1 MCRGRRARVVTQVHF
16 ILGGE
21 LVRRC
26 WVQQLEAAES
36 NADRLCRVPDSAPR
50 DKVRTWHDSFEA
62 CARDVSSLQRAGAS
76 PPLSYSTHVRVGSL
90 AGWLATYYSVYRREH
105 VLPRRVN
112 CSGEDRKLSVPFV
125 ILSGTSAEFRT
136 SFKADE
142 SSPIMPATSHR
153 SSLV

>member
-1 MCRGRRARVVTQVHF
+1 MGHQCAAGGVRGVVTQVHF

-36 NADRLCRVPDSAPR
+36 NVDRLCRIPDSAPR

-62 CARDVSSLQRAGAS
+62 RARDVSSLQRAGAS

-90 AGWLATYYSVYRREH
+90 AGWLASYILLGVPAGTRITTTCQLFRRRPE
-105 VLPRRVN
+105 
-112 CSGEDRKLSVPFV
+112 
-125 ILSGTSAEFRT
+125 T
-136 SFKADE
+136 
-142 SSPIMPATSHR
+142 
-153 SSLV
+153 